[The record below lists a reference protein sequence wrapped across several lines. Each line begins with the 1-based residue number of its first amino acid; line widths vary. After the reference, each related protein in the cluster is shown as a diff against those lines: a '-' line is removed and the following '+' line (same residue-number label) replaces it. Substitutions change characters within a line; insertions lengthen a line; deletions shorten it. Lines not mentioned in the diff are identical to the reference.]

1 MSGLQKADGRYDM
14 WGTYVLT
21 SDCHSHGSPFFEQN
35 PLHRGIDKGPA
46 ARAFNDGYHVERDLK
61 ERCVCVKL
69 IVSVMIL

>member
-35 PLHRGIDKGPA
+35 PVHRGIDKGPA
-46 ARAFNDGYHVERDLK
+46 ARAFNGGYHVERDLK
-61 ERCVCVKL
+61 DGDICVK
-69 IVSVMIL
+69 